1 MIGLV
6 VRAGQVEREERP
18 DPEPGPGE
26 VLLRVVAA
34 GLNRADLLQ
43 RAGRYPPP
51 AGVTDVLGLECAGVV
66 ERVGPG
72 VGGVAPG
79 DRVAALLGG
88 GGLATHAVASAG
100 CLLPVPDAMPWAE
113 AAGLPEAL
121 ATAWTCLGEDEPPA
135 GGAVVWHAG
144 ASGIGCV
151 GIQLC
156 REEGRRVFV
165 TVGSDHKLARCRA
178 LGASGGWVRGAPG
191 DDFVAAVRAW
201 EPGGA
206 ALIVDPVGGPYVG
219 WDQQVLSPGGRIVI
233 LALLG
238 GRAAEVDL
246 GRLLAGA
253 QRLRGT
259 TLRARSTADK
269 SAIVAEVARRWWP
282 LVTSGRIGA
291 TIHAVRPWAEIG
303 EAWAAM
309 EAGHTVGK
317 LVVTVGHDAGDAPI
331 PRADRPPCR

>member
-1 MIGLV
+1 MLGMV
-6 VRAGQVEREERP
+6 AERGRVERVERP
-18 DPEPGPGE
+18 DPVPGE
-26 VLLRVVAA
+26 GEVRLRVFAA

-66 ERVGPG
+66 DRVGPG
-72 VGGVAPG
+72 VTGVQPG

-88 GGLATHAVASAG
+88 GGLATHAVAPVG
-100 CLLPVPDAMPWAE
+100 CLLPVPDGMPWAE

-121 ATAWTCLGEDEPPA
+121 ATAWTCLAEDEPPA
-135 GGAVVWHAG
+135 GAVVWHAG

-156 REEGRRVFV
+156 REEGRPVFV

-178 LGASGGWVRGAPG
+178 LGAGGGWVRGAPG

-201 EPGGA
+201 EPAGA
-206 ALIVDPVGGPYVG
+206 ALIVDPVGGEYVG

-238 GRAAEVDL
+238 GREAKVDL

-259 TLRARSTADK
+259 TLRARSTAEK
-269 SAIVAEVARRWWP
+269 SSIVAEVSRRWWP
-282 LVTSGRIGA
+282 LVAAGRIGPA
-291 TIHAVRPWAEIG
+291 IHAVRPWAEIS

-309 EAGHTVGK
+309 EAGQTVGK
-317 LVVTVGHDAGDAPI
+317 LVVTIGDDAADAQI
-331 PRADRPPCR
+331 TRADGPPCP